1 MPCFTPRD
9 PPKSVG
15 QINNIQSKDA
25 SSLRDF
31 VVFFHNLWACPL
43 TVIACVF
50 LLLYL
55 LGAIAGLVSFFLL
68 IALIPLQSIIA
79 KKARNARKAVLKHSD
94 ARMDVINGL
103 VDGIFTVKLT
113 KLGPLMYE
121 TVQTLRKK
129 ELGVAWTGMLIEIG
143 LYMHETVILNDIN
156 FYFRMITA

>member
-143 LYMHETVILNDIN
+143 SDMHETVILNDIN
-156 FYFRMITA
+156 FYFR